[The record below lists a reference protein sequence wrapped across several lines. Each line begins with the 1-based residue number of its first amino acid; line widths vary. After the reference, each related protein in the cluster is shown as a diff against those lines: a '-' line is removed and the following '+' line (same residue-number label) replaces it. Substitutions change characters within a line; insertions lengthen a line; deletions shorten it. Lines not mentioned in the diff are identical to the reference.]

1 MYINI
6 TGLGLFMIDILGW
19 WFGSCVVFYVWEEKH
34 PTDEIILVGLKA
46 PTSDVT
52 TRIACGI

>member
-6 TGLGLFMIDILGW
+6 TGFGLFMIDILGW
-19 WFGSCVVFYVWEEKH
+19 WFGSCVVFYEEKH